1 MIGEVHFGVWY
12 SAARIRVV
20 ASKFMPLA
28 RVLARQKR
36 AMGCRVLSRLITTTW
51 SLLLF
56 AWVSGC
62 GASPTSSQ
70 TPVSPETNWTLATLA
85 RMSVR
90 EKAAQMVW
98 PSIWGDYVSND
109 ATQWVRVRQ
118 YITREKVGGFTI
130 SVGSPVEIAVKLNAM
145 QRMSEL
151 PLLIGADLEFGAGY
165 RAHGGYFF
173 PGGYDLGGAVVFPPQ
188 MAIGASRDTALSYEQ
203 GRVTAIEGRA
213 LGIHVAYAPI
223 LDVNNNPANPV
234 INTRSYGE
242 DARLVAALGGAFV
255 RGAQDNGMI
264 ATGKHFPGHG
274 DTEANS
280 HFTLPVVDVSRQRL
294 DSLELVPF
302 RAAIKSGVGAIMS
315 FHGSMPALDSSGD
328 PGTLSGRVLT
338 GLLRNE
344 LRFDG
349 IIISDAMDMRGVLDR
364 YGAEEVAIRAVVAG
378 ADILIQPV
386 DVALTI
392 DALVSGVT
400 SGRYPEA
407 RLDRSVRRILAAKER
422 LGLARAK
429 LVAIDSVRA
438 IVGDSTHVASARVA
452 AERSITLVKDSFGMV
467 PLKGAPGNARIL
479 SVTFARRLDLTAGA
493 TFDAELRAVLKG
505 VRSVHINA
513 DSPADL
519 EAVLR
524 AADSA
529 QVTIVSSYVSH
540 AWNATTVSAPR
551 AFGDLV
557 RDLSARGR
565 KPIVV
570 AFGNPYLLEQIP
582 SVPAYMVAWG
592 GFPVSQRAAARA
604 LLGAASITGRLPI
617 TIPSLAAFGAG
628 IKRSVSKAR

>member
-1 MIGEVHFGVWY
+1 MS
-12 SAARIRVV
+12 SARW
-20 ASKFMPLA
+20 S
-28 RVLARQKR
+28 
-36 AMGCRVLSRLITTTW
+36 
-51 SLLLF
+51 SLLLV
-56 AWVSGC
+56 AASGC
-62 GASPTSSQ
+62 VGSPPRQ
-70 TPVSPETNWTLATLA
+70 TVPPEANWALYALA

-98 PSIWGDYVSND
+98 PTIWGDYVSDD

-118 YITREKVGGFTI
+118 HITREKVGGFTI

-145 QRMSEL
+145 QRMSDL
-151 PLLIGADLEFGAGY
+151 PLLFGADLELGAGY

-188 MAIGASRDTALSYEQ
+188 MAVGASRDTALSYAQ
-203 GRVTAIEGRA
+203 GRVTALEGRA
-213 LGIHVAYAPI
+213 IGIHVAYAPV

-242 DARLVAALGGAFV
+242 DPRLVAALGGAFI

-274 DTEANS
+274 DTEINS
-280 HFTLPVVDVSRQRL
+280 HLALPVVDVSRQRL

-302 RAAIKSGVGAIMS
+302 QAAIRSGVGAVMS

-338 GLLRNE
+338 GLLRDE

-349 IIISDAMDMRGVLDR
+349 LIISDAMDMRGVLDR
-364 YGAEEVAIRAVVAG
+364 YGAGEAAIRAVGAG

-392 DALVSGVT
+392 DAVVAGVT

-407 RLDRSVRRILAAKER
+407 RLDRSVRRILAAKQR
-422 LGLARAK
+422 LGLTRTRF
-429 LVAIDSVRA
+429 VAVDSVRA
-438 IVGDSTHVASARVA
+438 IVGDSVHAASARTV
-452 AERSITLVKDSFGMV
+452 AERSITLVRDSFGLV
-467 PLKGAPGNARIL
+467 PLTSTPRDARIL
-479 SVTFARRLDLTAGA
+479 SITFARRSDVTAGA
-493 TFDAELRAVLKG
+493 TFDAELRAVFRS
-505 VRSVHINA
+505 VRSEYVNA
-513 DSPADL
+513 DSPGNL

-529 QVTIVSSYVSH
+529 QVTVISSYVSH
-540 AWNATTVSAPR
+540 AWSATSVSAPR
-551 AFGDLV
+551 AFADLA
-557 RDLSARGR
+557 RDLSASGR

-570 AFGNPYLLEQIP
+570 AFGNPYLLQQIP
-582 SVPAYMVAWG
+582 SAPAYLVAWG

-604 LLGAASITGRLPI
+604 LVGAAAITGRLPI
-617 TIPSLAAFGAG
+617 TIPLLAAFGSG
-628 IKRSVSKAR
+628 ITRSAVSEAK